1 MLKEQNEI
9 KLDDNSHNPTENSI
23 KLDVSDLNNT
33 NNQEE
38 PLDSKIRYSSSLSSK
53 NSEPPKPIQ
62 EQNVDVLPTLSSQ
75 IKTEESMLSPYFQG
89 TLNEPILSTL
99 KRDLLNIWYKMT
111 FVLNPFADQRKKNYH
126 IAQWDLWGPLMF
138 NILLASTLSINSKNK
153 GDMFVLIFMIFWVGS
168 FFIYLNGNLLGA
180 KLGMFNIMCLIGYCM
195 VPLNF
200 CSIIFALGTF
210 HEFLRIIIIVFCCSW
225 SSYSSIGFV
234 KSLVPEDKRT
244 LLIYPIILE
253 YLFLSGVILMTR
265 DIKPK
270 SIN

>member
-1 MLKEQNEI
+1 MSSININL
-9 KLDDNSHNPTENSI
+9 LDDEKSSEEPIITGAIPLKDVLSSDNPTIMINNPYDNVKSTSEAANPINTAEPAKTPSPSV
-23 KLDVSDLNNT
+23 DSDSYMLN
-33 NNQEE
+33 E
-38 PLDSKIRYSSSLSSK
+38 K
-53 NSEPPKPIQ
+53 
-62 EQNVDVLPTLSSQ
+62 
-75 IKTEESMLSPYFQG
+75 G
-89 TLNEPILSTL
+89 TLNEPVVETL
-99 KRDLLNIWYKMT
+99 KRDLFRIGRKMHS
-111 FVLNPFADQRKKNYH
+111 VLNPFGDDQNRHKL
-126 IAQWDLWGPLMF
+126 ILQWDLWGPLMF
-138 NILLASTLSINSKNK
+138 NILLASTLSINSKDK
-153 GDMFVLIFMIFWVGS
+153 GDMFVLIFMIFWAGS

>member
-99 KRDLLNIWYKMT
+99 KRDLLNIWTKMT

-126 IAQWDLWGPLMF
+126 IAQ
-138 NILLASTLSINSKNK
+138 
-153 GDMFVLIFMIFWVGS
+153 
-168 FFIYLNGNLLGA
+168 
-180 KLGMFNIMCLIGYCM
+180 
-195 VPLNF
+195 
-200 CSIIFALGTF
+200 
-210 HEFLRIIIIVFCCSW
+210 
-225 SSYSSIGFV
+225 
-234 KSLVPEDKRT
+234 
-244 LLIYPIILE
+244 
-253 YLFLSGVILMTR
+253 
-265 DIKPK
+265 
-270 SIN
+270 